1 MIKNIFAIFAI
12 FCSAIGIAQKNS
24 SSPYSFFG
32 IGDPLALK
40 SVEETSMGRIGGAMD
55 SPYRL
60 SLTNPASYASLLYTT
75 YVFAGAN
82 NWTNFDDGTDQQ
94 TSSNASFTYI
104 ALGIPMKGNQGLAL
118 GLQLNTAVGYT
129 VLSFSENEEGIINER
144 TDFEGSGGTN
154 RAFLGYG
161 YKFPFNLM
169 LGAEAAYIFGGLN
182 NSVTNRR
189 LGVQLGTKYKVDS
202 YVDGFEFKVG
212 AQYNVALP
220 DELMLKMG
228 ASATLSHELTEDGNE
243 ILYSINNTN
252 TAVDIPVD
260 TLYNNPFKS
269 AISYPLKSVLSAG
282 LGKENTWYA
291 GLEYEF
297 MDALDVEGA
306 YYQEQDVYQYQSN
319 NRISLGGYY
328 IPNFN
333 AIGNYWQRITYRA
346 GFHYRTLGLNI
357 NGTDINDYGISFG
370 VGLPVGLQLSNVN
383 FGFELGQRGEKTNNL
398 IQENYFNFRLS
409 LSLSDKWFRKRQ
421 LN

>member
-1 MIKNIFAIFAI
+1 MIKNIFAFFAI
-12 FCSAIGIAQKNS
+12 FYCVIGIAQKNS

-32 IGDPLALK
+32 IGDPLSLK
-40 SVEETSMGRIGGAMD
+40 SVEEMSMGRIGGAMD

-60 SLTNPASYASLLYTT
+60 SLTNPASYGSLLYTT
-75 YVFAGAN
+75 YVFAGGN
-82 NWTNFDDGTDQQ
+82 NWTNFDDGTETQ
-94 TSSNASFTYI
+94 TSSNASFTYL

-118 GLQLNTAVGYT
+118 GLQLNTAVGYS
-129 VLSFSENEEGIINER
+129 VLSYSENEEGIINER

-169 LGAEAAYIFGGLN
+169 LGAEAAYIFGGLD

-202 YVDGFEFKVG
+202 WVDGFEFKVG

-220 DELMLKMG
+220 DELVLKMG
-228 ASATLSHELTEDGNE
+228 ASATLGHDLEEDGNE

-252 TAVDIPVD
+252 SPVDIPVD

-269 AISYPLKSVLSAG
+269 DISYPLKSVLSAG
-282 LGKENTWYA
+282 IGKDKTWFA

-297 MDALDVEGA
+297 MDALEIEGA
-306 YYQEQDVYQYQSN
+306 YYQEQDVYQYKSN

-333 AIGNYWQRITYRA
+333 AISNYWQRITYRA
-346 GFHYRTLGLNI
+346 GFHYRTMGLTI
-357 NGTDINDYGISFG
+357 NETDINDYGISFG

-383 FGFELGQRGEKTNNL
+383 FGFEIGQRGEKTNNL

-421 LN
+421 LY